1 MIQEE
6 DVFDAVRR
14 GFNDLEEL
22 SNDEIFEYFE
32 NIESESISGY
42 VSNIKGILFELEY
55 VEKLE
60 REGIHA
66 EMFEATNH
74 PLTDI
79 AIFEDGEIVNE
90 LQLKATESVSYIN
103 ATLNENPDIV
113 IVATSE
119 VAQKIG
125 SDMVIDSGI
134 EEAALESVISDTLFP
149 ISPIGIGIGLLTGFF
164 F

>member
-32 NIESESISGY
+32 NIEPESISGY
-42 VSNIKGILFELEY
+42 ASNIKGILFEQEY

-60 REGIHA
+60 LEGIHA

-103 ATLNENPDIV
+103 AALKENPDIV

-134 EEAALESVISDTLFP
+134 EEAVLESVISDTLFP